1 MMLILQYYVL
11 AVARFTS
18 HFVFFSFHIHR
29 WGFRQIE
36 KNVSGIMIFTHQKF
50 HRGDKQR
57 CLMMRSIVRKSD
69 TASNMVQQGGMA
81 NQQSAAAA
89 AFQSFGMMNNINA
102 MMGGGSNN
110 QFASMNLSAFNQM
123 GGLGMNMGMNSN
135 NVGGMVNSNGMGF
148 GGMFN
153 SMPSQFPQGMF
164 GQQGMTSNGMFE
176 AGLRLEQMQMDLQK
190 RQQQL
195 MNTNDNSLS
204 PIQVGSSLT
213 NTSVGMGAINQGAM
227 NNGGGNSNENF
238 NTVGGQGDNINGGN
252 PNPVAA
258 MSEIDLASELMKRDP
273 QMKPWKAFELAK
285 AFKQQ
290 SN

>member
-1 MMLILQYYVL
+1 
-11 AVARFTS
+11 
-18 HFVFFSFHIHR
+18 
-29 WGFRQIE
+29 
-36 KNVSGIMIFTHQKF
+36 
-50 HRGDKQR
+50 
-57 CLMMRSIVRKSD
+57 MMRSIVRKSD

-110 QFASMNLSAFNQM
+110 QFGSMNLSAFNQM
-123 GGLGMNMGMNSN
+123 GGFGMNMGMNSN

-153 SMPSQFPQGMF
+153 NMPSQFPQGMF